1 MPSLLSE
8 TYAFVYTLMN
18 MLNKRATSSEHET
31 IIISLLYMLG
41 VLLQW
46 VYSLQVNGVDLSKAS
61 HSKAVETIKTAT
73 EPIQIVILRRKLKKS
88 IECHVSEVLST
99 RTQTDLSHD
108 VDTDSGIHDRY
119 SPRQDLQLDG
129 SKFVDDGTSSSECS
143 HRRIDFVRDR
153 LLSLTS
159 ESLASSENM
168 TSTETSETSVPR
180 VTLVVKD
187 VNYVNSD
194 VRDENFNESLKGQPL
209 VSAVSDEI
217 YFDPELDY
225 EYEVSD

>member
-1 MPSLLSE
+1 
-8 TYAFVYTLMN
+8 
-18 MLNKRATSSEHET
+18 
-31 IIISLLYMLG
+31 MLG

-194 VRDENFNESLKGQPL
+194 VRDENFNESLKGQPF

>member
-194 VRDENFNESLKGQPL
+194 VRDENFNESLKGQPF